1 MFFENDMRVLLYVL
15 LTLIIFAKNCTEAHA
30 FFTDDHKKN
39 MLYGAFK
46 NPYTTTMYLGIRTG
60 FLVKTWTPN
69 IVTAISPSSSA
80 IDTYSAIIP
89 NSLERKTRGKNA
101 FSVGIDIG
109 LRTTNSNFRHEINFE
124 WYGISS
130 KAFGLSGNS
139 VVIDGET
146 HEYAIIDGRKVAT
159 LGTYS
164 DIYKLGYSLYYNFEN
179 VFNMMGTK
187 WDVFIG
193 GGAGLAFVDGGTYIG
208 SEIKNETKP
217 DIDVDIDASE
227 YNVKNKFTRTK
238 SFAVAYNGKI
248 GVLSNISQ
256 SFAATVA
263 LSFGATSRPLLTTNF
278 KTVNR
283 VPGTRSHLE
292 YHVAIEIGLLLKA
305 FDFAV

>member
-1 MFFENDMRVLLYVL
+1 MRVLLYVL
-15 LTLIIFAKNCTEAHA
+15 LTIIIFAKNCTEAHA
-30 FFTDDHKKN
+30 FFTEDHKKN

-69 IVTAISPSSSA
+69 IATAISPSSSA

-89 NSLERKTRGKNA
+89 NLLERKTRGKNA

-146 HEYAIIDGRKVAT
+146 REYATIDGRKVAT